1 MRLPVII
8 ARKAIKL
15 NRKREN
21 FMGGLLFLVR
31 RGDVLTELTLKA
43 SSVVEGLSGA
53 YIDIL

>member
-43 SSVVEGLSGA
+43 SSVVEGLPGA